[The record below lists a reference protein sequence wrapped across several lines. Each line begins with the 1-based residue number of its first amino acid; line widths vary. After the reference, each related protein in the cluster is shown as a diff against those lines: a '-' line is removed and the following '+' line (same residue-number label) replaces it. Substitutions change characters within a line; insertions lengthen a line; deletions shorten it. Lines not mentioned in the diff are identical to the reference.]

1 MSLKAGSIVYYNGG
15 VAIVYASYPTTN
27 EVVLKFIN
35 KHDAVVTN
43 KVTSNGITLATSVS
57 GNNKIIENIQTKSE
71 GTIKNMLLKLNNIN
85 IPKPQQSTKTTTRRI
100 IPSRKSVAEM
110 ISARYSNS
118 SSSSSSSDEHS
129 DFDITQFKEANGRRS
144 RRRISRHHK
153 KSNRRQKSNMRQK
166 SNRRQKSNP
175 HKMQSRKN

>member
-27 EVVLKFIN
+27 EVELKFLNIYN
-35 KHDAVVTN
+35 AVVTN

-71 GTIKNMLLKLNNIN
+71 GTIRNMLLKLNNIN
-85 IPKPQQSTKTTTRRI
+85 IPKPRQSTKTTTRRI
-100 IPSRKSVAEM
+100 MPSRRTAVEM
-110 ISARYSNS
+110 LAHRYS
-118 SSSSSSSDEHS
+118 SSSSSEEDS

-153 KSNRRQKSNMRQK
+153 KTNRRQKSNR
-166 SNRRQKSNP
+166 
-175 HKMQSRKN
+175 HKMHPRKK

>member
-85 IPKPQQSTKTTTRRI
+85 IPKPQQSIKTTTRRI

-110 ISARYSNS
+110 ISAKY
-118 SSSSSSSDEHS
+118 SSSSSSDEDS
-129 DFDITQFKEANGRRS
+129 DFDINEYTEASGRRT
-144 RRRISRHHK
+144 RRRRKSRHHK
-153 KSNRRQKSNMRQK
+153 KTNRRQKSN
-166 SNRRQKSNP
+166 RRRKSNP

>member
-1 MSLKAGSIVYYNGG
+1 MPLKAGSIVYYNGG

-27 EVVLKFIN
+27 EVELKLLNIYN
-35 KHDAVVTN
+35 AVVTN

-71 GTIKNMLLKLNNIN
+71 GTIRNMLLKLNNIN
-85 IPKPQQSTKTTTRRI
+85 IPKPRQSTKTTTRRI

-110 ISARYSNS
+110 ISARYS
-118 SSSSSSSDEHS
+118 SSSSSDEDS

-153 KSNRRQKSNMRQK
+153 KSNRRRK
-166 SNRRQKSNP
+166 SNRR
-175 HKMQSRKN
+175 KMQSRKN

>member
-1 MSLKAGSIVYYNGG
+1 MSLKAGSIVYYNGR

-43 KVTSNGITLATSVS
+43 KVTSNGITLARSVS

-71 GTIKNMLLKLNNIN
+71 GTIKNMLLKLNNIA
-85 IPKPQQSTKTTTRRI
+85 IPKPQQSTKTITRRI

-110 ISARYSNS
+110 ISARYS
-118 SSSSSSSDEHS
+118 SSSSSDEDS
-129 DFDITQFKEANGRRS
+129 DFDINQFKEANGRRS

-153 KSNRRQKSNMRQK
+153 KSNRRQKSN
-166 SNRRQKSNP
+166 RRRKSNP